1 LTQLVTWLSSN
12 AAAALGIFGAAIAF
26 IVSTTLQIF
35 QRKAEAREREFQAF
49 HKLVKELVS
58 PDPADGVTRI
68 DRQAAV
74 VFELR
79 HFPLYYEFTERML
92 VGLKKNWSA
101 DPNLQWPRLIEEIDL
116 TLKHIQ
122 KNR

>member
-1 LTQLVTWLSSN
+1 MTQIVTWLSSN

-49 HKLVKELVS
+49 HKLVRELVS
-58 PDPADGVTRI
+58 PDAADGVTWI

-79 HFPLYYEFTERML
+79 HFPVYYEFTERML
-92 VGLKKNWSA
+92 AGLKKK
-101 DPNLQWPRLIEEIDL
+101 WPL
-116 TLKHIQ
+116 TRNSSGLD
-122 KNR
+122 